1 MATCSRGRA
10 VGRGRGRASGSDRS
24 VLVPVSVQ
32 SQRCYCGCKT
42 GGRTG
47 IARDGRVGS
56 STFPILVFVVRTL
69 FLKRYVWPSTS
80 MCSTSSS
87 IFEKMER
94 PDGTKEHVAA
104 QPPRDGHFSGRRAG
118 FGRGG
123 IGQAGRP
130 AASRGAH
137 PPPFHGAAAEDA
149 RRAPRHLAGFN
160 HARSSVRIG

>member
-1 MATCSRGRA
+1 MFLWGFLRELN
-10 VGRGRGRASGSDRS
+10 RASMCGL
-24 VLVPVSVQ
+24 VLVCAVHPVV
-32 SQRCYCGCKT
+32 C
-42 GGRTG
+42 
-47 IARDGRVGS
+47 
-56 STFPILVFVVRTL
+56 
-69 FLKRYVWPSTS
+69 
-80 MCSTSSS
+80 
-87 IFEKMER
+87 FEKMEH